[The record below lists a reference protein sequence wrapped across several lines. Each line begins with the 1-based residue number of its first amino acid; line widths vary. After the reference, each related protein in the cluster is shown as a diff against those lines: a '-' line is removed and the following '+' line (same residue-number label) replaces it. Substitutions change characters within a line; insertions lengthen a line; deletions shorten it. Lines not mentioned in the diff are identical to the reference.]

1 MKREEKKGEW
11 DGRWHWN
18 CESRADASITI
29 Q

>member
-18 CESRADASITI
+18 CESRADASI
-29 Q
+29 